1 MRRLLRGIGDGL
13 MLLLLAVLGS
23 LTLLFMWPAK
33 AVQKWWRGRQLR
45 RHRARQPQP

>member
-1 MRRLLRGIGDGL
+1 MKHLLRGIGDGL

-33 AVQKWWRGRQLR
+33 AIRKWWWRVRHHR
-45 RHRARQPQP
+45 RRQPQP

>member
-1 MRRLLRGIGDGL
+1 MKHLLRGIGDGL

-33 AVQKWWRGRQLR
+33 AVQKWWRV
-45 RHRARQPQP
+45 RHRRPRQPQP